1 MLAQATNFAR
11 NVDNTFL
18 IIVGIS
24 VFFLVLITTLLIT
37 FVIKY
42 NKKRNPKAV
51 NIHGNIKLEII
62 WTVIPTIIV
71 LYIFWLGWSD
81 YKILANAPK
90 DSMII
95 TATGSMWQWN
105 FTYSNGKQA
114 DTLYVPVNKN
124 IKMNLVSTDVNHSFY
139 IPAFRIK
146 KDVMPNT
153 KNSTWFRAEKI
164 GSYTL
169 FCAEY
174 CGLNHS
180 TMRTM
185 IKVIPLKEFN
195 NWLKTTSI

>member
-1 MLAQATNFAR
+1 MIAQATNFAQ
-11 NVDNTFL
+11 NVDNTFI
-18 IIVGIS
+18 IIVGIC

-37 FVIKY
+37 FAIKY

-51 NIHGNIKLEII
+51 NIHGNTKLEII
-62 WTVIPTIIV
+62 WTIIPTLIV

-81 YKILANAPK
+81 YIELATPPK
-90 DSMII
+90 DAMVINA
-95 TATGSMWQWN
+95 TASMWQWK

-114 DTLYVPVNKN
+114 DTLYVPVNEN
-124 IKMNLVSTDVNHSFY
+124 IKIKLNSTDVSHSFY

-146 KDVMPNT
+146 RDAMPNT
-153 KNSTWFRAEKI
+153 NNSTWFSAEKL

-180 TMRTM
+180 KMYTEV
-185 IKVIPLKEFN
+185 KVVTKDKFN
-195 NWLKTTSI
+195 NWLNSE

>member
-1 MLAQATNFAR
+1 MIAQATNFAQ
-11 NVDNTFL
+11 NVDNTFI
-18 IIVGIS
+18 IIVGIC

-37 FVIKY
+37 FAIKY

-51 NIHGNIKLEII
+51 NIHGNTKLEII
-62 WTVIPTIIV
+62 WTIIPTLIV

-81 YKILANAPK
+81 YIELATPPK
-90 DSMII
+90 DAMVINA
-95 TATGSMWQWN
+95 TASMWQWK

-114 DTLYVPVNKN
+114 DTLYVPVNEN
-124 IKMNLVSTDVNHSFY
+124 IKIKLNSTDVSHSFY

-146 KDVMPNT
+146 RDAMPNT
-153 KNSTWFRAEKI
+153 NNSTWFNAEKL

-180 TMRTM
+180 KMYTEV
-185 IKVIPLKEFN
+185 KVVTKDKFN
-195 NWLKTTSI
+195 NWLNSE

>member
-1 MLAQATNFAR
+1 MIAQATNFAQ
-11 NVDNTFL
+11 NVDNTFI
-18 IIVGIS
+18 IIVGIC

-37 FVIKY
+37 FAIKY

-62 WTVIPTIIV
+62 WTIIPTLIV

-81 YKILANAPK
+81 YIELATPPK
-90 DSMII
+90 DAMVINA
-95 TATGSMWQWN
+95 TASMWQWK

-114 DTLYVPVNKN
+114 DTLYVPVNEN
-124 IKMNLVSTDVNHSFY
+124 IKIKLNSTDVSHSFY

-146 KDVMPNT
+146 RDAMPNT
-153 KNSTWFRAEKI
+153 NNSTWFNAEKL

-180 TMRTM
+180 KMYTEV
-185 IKVIPLKEFN
+185 KVVTKDKFN
-195 NWLKTTSI
+195 NWLNSE

>member
-1 MLAQATNFAR
+1 MIAQATNFAQ
-11 NVDNTFL
+11 NVDNTFF
-18 IIVGIS
+18 IIVGIC

-37 FVIKY
+37 FAIKY

-51 NIHGNIKLEII
+51 NIHGNTKLEII
-62 WTVIPTIIV
+62 WTIIPTLIV

-81 YKILANAPK
+81 YIELATPPK
-90 DSMII
+90 DAMVINT
-95 TATGSMWQWN
+95 TASMWQWK

-114 DTLYVPVNKN
+114 DTLYVPVNEN
-124 IKMNLVSTDVNHSFY
+124 IKIKLNSTDVSHSFY

-146 KDVMPNT
+146 RDAMPNT
-153 KNSTWFRAEKI
+153 NNSTWFNAEKL

-180 TMRTM
+180 KMYTEV
-185 IKVIPLKEFN
+185 KVVTKDKFN
-195 NWLKTTSI
+195 NWLNSE